1 MNEKNWSEIEE
12 SLYNFLLK
20 EREHAKKQNVSE
32 EYVVFRL
39 QTLEQRLE
47 YLTNELNRERRRGET
62 NCKAL
67 EAISKNAKIYEAG
80 DQSFINVEL
89 IRIDEFSRWLVEA
102 LGLKKE
108 EPKNE
113 EA

>member
-1 MNEKNWSEIEE
+1 MSEKNWSEIEE
-12 SLYNFLLK
+12 GLFNFLLK
-20 EREHAKKQNVSE
+20 EKEHAKKRNASE
-32 EYVVFRL
+32 EYVVFRV

-47 YLTNELNRERRRGET
+47 YLTNELNRERKRGET

-102 LGLKKE
+102 LGLKE